1 MRRALGQSLRLGVS
15 GHAVSLLRVSRW
27 RIGGSKQPVTV
38 LAEHAFSPA
47 DEPLFDCIGR
57 ALREMFSELDTQ
69 ALAGWPVSIV
79 LADELTR
86 LWQVTPPQGATRL
99 SDIEAAAA
107 LRFQS
112 LYGETPSAWRV
123 MAEWDARQPF
133 FAAAVPRALLA
144 VLESVAADRQL
155 AIVDIVPHFV
165 TAWNRWRGA
174 LKSGA
179 WFGLAHDSLLTLGA
193 VQGKCLRAV
202 RTLPIPHGADHYWIT
217 QTLTREAL
225 LLDLDV
231 PPLLQ
236 LCGTPP
242 AAWTKPVLN
251 ASHIACTAFETPQPD
266 GEQWSSA
273 ASLARGSA
281 V

>member
-1 MRRALGQSLRLGVS
+1 MRRAFGQSLRLGVS

-27 RIGGSKQPVTV
+27 RGEPVTL

-57 ALREMFSELDTQ
+57 ALREMFSEMDKQ

-112 LYGETPSAWRV
+112 LYGEPPSAWRV
-123 MAEWDARQPF
+123 MAAWDVRQPF

-144 VLESVAADRQL
+144 MLESVAADHQL

-174 LKSGA
+174 LKTGA
-179 WFGLAHDSLLTLGA
+179 WFGLAHDNLLTLGA
-193 VQGKCLRAV
+193 VQGKRLRAV
-202 RTLPIPHGADHYWIT
+202 RALPIPHGADHYWIT

-231 PPLLQ
+231 PQLLQ
-236 LCGTPP
+236 VCGTPP
-242 AAWTKPVLN
+242 AAWAKPVLN
-251 ASHIACTAFETPQPD
+251 ASHIACAAFDQPPA
-266 GEQWSSA
+266 GAECPSA

-281 V
+281 I

>member
-27 RIGGSKQPVTV
+27 RMGGPNQAVTV

-47 DEPLFDCIGR
+47 DEPLFDCIAR
-57 ALREMFSELDTQ
+57 ALREMFSELDKS
-69 ALAGWPVSIV
+69 ALAGWPLSVV

-123 MAEWDARQPF
+123 MADWDARQPF

-144 VLESVAADRQL
+144 VLDSVAADHQL

-174 LKSGA
+174 LKAGA
-179 WFGLAHDSLLTLGA
+179 WFGLAHDNLLTLGA
-193 VQGKCLRAV
+193 VQGKRLHAV
-202 RTLPIPHGADHYWIT
+202 RALPIPHGADHYWIT

-225 LLDLDV
+225 LLDLDA
-231 PPLLQ
+231 PQLLQ

-251 ASHIACTAFETPQPD
+251 ASHIACAAFELQP
-266 GEQWSSA
+266 GGVELSSA

>member
-1 MRRALGQSLRLGVS
+1 MRRSPGQSLRLGVS
-15 GHAVSLLRVSRW
+15 GHAVSLLRVRRW
-27 RIGGSKQPVTV
+27 RGEAVTL

-57 ALREMFSELDTQ
+57 ALREMLSELNGT

-123 MAEWDARQPF
+123 MAEWDVRQPF

-144 VLESVAADRQL
+144 VLDSVALDHQL

-174 LKSGA
+174 LKAGA
-179 WFGLAHDSLLTLGA
+179 WFGLAHDNLLTLGA
-193 VQGKCLRAV
+193 VQDRRLRAV
-202 RTLPIPHGADHYWIT
+202 RALPIPHGADHYWIT
-217 QTLTREAL
+217 QMLKREAL

-231 PPLLQ
+231 PQLLQ
-236 LCGTPP
+236 LCGAVP
-242 AAWTKPVLN
+242 AAWTKPVLD
-251 ASHIACTAFETPQPD
+251 ASHIACTAFDQPQD
-266 GEQWSSA
+266 GAAAWSSA
-273 ASLARGSA
+273 ASLARGSS

>member
-1 MRRALGQSLRLGVS
+1 MRRAFGQSLRLGVS

-27 RIGGSKQPVTV
+27 RGEPVTL

-57 ALREMFSELDTQ
+57 ALREMFSEMDKQ

-107 LRFQS
+107 LHFQS

-123 MAEWDARQPF
+123 TAEWDARQPF

-144 VLESVAADRQL
+144 MLESVAADHQL

-174 LKSGA
+174 LKTGA
-179 WFGLAHDSLLTLGA
+179 WFGLAHDNLLTLGA
-193 VQGKCLRAV
+193 VQGKRLRAV
-202 RTLPIPHGADHYWIT
+202 RALPIPHGADHYWIT

-225 LLDLDV
+225 LLDLEV
-231 PPLLQ
+231 PQLLQ
-236 LCGTPP
+236 LCGAVP
-242 AAWTKPVLN
+242 AAWAKPVLN
-251 ASHIACTAFETPQPD
+251 ASHIACSAFDQQPVGAD
-266 GEQWSSA
+266 WSSA